1 MSSKEKDSFIL
12 SGTAFWSH
20 HSKVNEMSGKYQI
33 DLSVD
38 EVNKKLLESKG
49 IKIKNKDADL
59 KEKGRA
65 LQGNFVTLVSKFI
78 PTVID
83 AKKQIIND
91 PILIG
96 NGSQVNIKT
105 HSYDWSFKGKTGK
118 SLGLDVIQIKTLVSV
133 EKTSNKLDGLDEVD
147 GFTHEI
153 KNELGGFDER
163 EPFD

>member
-1 MSSKEKDSFIL
+1 MSSKEKDSFVI

-33 DLSVD
+33 DISVD
-38 EVNKKLLESKG
+38 AANKKLLESKG

-59 KEKGRA
+59 KAKGKA
-65 LQGNFVTLVSKFI
+65 LQGDFVTLVSKFM

-83 AKKQIIND
+83 AKKQVIND

-105 HSYDWSFKGKTGK
+105 HAYDWSFKGKSGK

-133 EKTSNKLDGLDEVD
+133 EKTSNKFDGLEQVLTNTMAFSMGKYD
-147 GFTHEI
+147 GFFYKI
-153 KNELGGFDER
+153 IV
-163 EPFD
+163 

>member
-1 MSSKEKDSFIL
+1 MSSKEKDSFVL

-20 HSKVNEMSGKYQI
+20 HSKVNEMSGKFQI
-33 DLSVD
+33 DVSID
-38 EVNKKLLESKG
+38 DKNKALLESKG

-59 KEKGRA
+59 KSKGKA
-65 LQGNFVTLVSKFI
+65 LQGNFVTLVSKFM

-91 PILIG
+91 PLLIG

-105 HSYDWSFKGKTGK
+105 HAYDWSFKGKTGK